1 MNRDLQK
8 HKQSD
13 CIKWIAVFLAVI
25 LLATG
30 VAAALTQGFK
40 EANPYCW
47 FGHDYDESGKCV
59 RCGKEKPVDE
69 EKEVA
74 DTSGMVTDTVYAG
87 NGIMLTGR
95 RILRDDYDQYGIMPI
110 AESAQQLTATIQ
122 PSSATYKAV
131 QWTIAWKN
139 ASSSWATGKTVT
151 DYVTVTPVEEG
162 GLVANVQCLQP
173 FGEQIAIKCI
183 SLDDSSKFAT
193 ATVDY
198 RKRVTGA
205 TVSLQAGSS
214 NAITL
219 GNNANTVSAT
229 ITAGTAYTVKV
240 NVTESVG
247 SLASGYKVTHSLG
260 GFVENFFSVIGTSGS
275 EMSPNDQI
283 DQFKSSSTKVVSSLN
298 LSRSEIMSWLHFSD
312 WAQEFEHEDEYTDR
326 VMSAMAKVGTSKNLG
341 RWYLKITDAGGT
353 QLFEGTF
360 YFAINLG
367 SLRTAVSGVTFSGN
381 SSLVF

>member
-8 HKQSD
+8 HKRND

-59 RCGKEKPVDE
+59 RCGKEKPVEE

-173 FGEQIAIKCI
+173 FGEQIAIICI

-219 GNNANTVSAT
+219 RNNANTVSAT